1 MITRYFR
8 FYYLVVFAMFLNTSF
23 LFSQEEIVSDED
35 FIFSWQKA
43 NGDQYEI
50 PVKNNLDEK
59 IEKQKIS
66 RVLMQIL
73 LKSIIKS
80 RDFQAFN
87 PVQITLIPD
96 KKNNIAILD
105 FTKLDNSGEKQKL
118 TYYFTFDTY
127 GNVFDQLDL

>member
-1 MITRYFR
+1 MIARYFR
-8 FYYLVVFAMFLNTSF
+8 FYYLVVFCIFLNTAF
-23 LFSQEEIVSDED
+23 LFSQEESVTDKD
-35 FIFSWQKA
+35 FNFSWQKA

-50 PVKNNLDEK
+50 PVKNNLDVK

-87 PVQITLIPD
+87 PLRITLIPD
-96 KKNNIAILD
+96 KKNNIVILD

-118 TYYFTFDTY
+118 TYYFAFDTY

>member
-1 MITRYFR
+1 MIARYFR
-8 FYYLVVFAMFLNTSF
+8 FYYLVVFCIFLNTAF
-23 LFSQEEIVSDED
+23 LFSQEESVTDKD
-35 FIFSWQKA
+35 FNFSWQKA

-50 PVKNNLDEK
+50 PVKNNLDVK

-80 RDFQAFN
+80 RDFQAFK
-87 PVQITLIPD
+87 PLQITLIPD
-96 KKNNIAILD
+96 KKNNIVILD

-118 TYYFTFDTY
+118 TYYFAFDTY

>member
-1 MITRYFR
+1 MIARYFR
-8 FYYLVVFAMFLNTSF
+8 FYYLVVFCIFLNTAF
-23 LFSQEEIVSDED
+23 LFSQEESVTDKD
-35 FIFSWQKA
+35 FNFSWQKA

-50 PVKNNLDEK
+50 PVKNNLDVK

-87 PVQITLIPD
+87 PLKITLIPD
-96 KKNNIAILD
+96 KKNNIVILD

-118 TYYFTFDTY
+118 TYYFAFDTY

>member
-1 MITRYFR
+1 MIARYFR
-8 FYYLVVFAMFLNTSF
+8 FYYLVVFCVFLNTAF
-23 LFSQEEIVSDED
+23 LFSQEESVTDKD
-35 FIFSWQKA
+35 FNFSWQKA

-118 TYYFTFDTY
+118 TYYFAFDTY

>member
-1 MITRYFR
+1 MIARYFR

-23 LFSQEEIVSDED
+23 LFSQEEIVSDEN

-96 KKNNIAILD
+96 KKNNIVILD
-105 FTKLDNSGEKQKL
+105 FTKLDNFGEKQKL
-118 TYYFTFDTY
+118 TYYFAFDTY

>member
-1 MITRYFR
+1 MIARYFR
-8 FYYLVVFAMFLNTSF
+8 FYYLIVFGMFLNTAF
-23 LFSQEEIVSDED
+23 LFSQEEIVTDKD
-35 FIFSWQKA
+35 FNFSWQKA

-50 PVKNNLDEK
+50 PVKNNLNIK

-96 KKNNIAILD
+96 KPA
-105 FTKLDNSGEKQKL
+105 T
-118 TYYFTFDTY
+118 
-127 GNVFDQLDL
+127 

>member
-1 MITRYFR
+1 MIARYFR
-8 FYYLVVFAMFLNTSF
+8 FYYLVVFCIFLNTAF
-23 LFSQEEIVSDED
+23 LFSQEESVTDKD
-35 FIFSWQKA
+35 FNFSWQKA

-50 PVKNNLDEK
+50 PVKNNLDVK

-87 PVQITLIPD
+87 PLQITLIPD
-96 KKNNIAILD
+96 KKNNIVILD
-105 FTKLDNSGEKQKL
+105 FTKLDNFGEKQKL
-118 TYYFTFDTY
+118 TYYFAFDTY

>member
-1 MITRYFR
+1 MIARYFR
-8 FYYLVVFAMFLNTSF
+8 FYYLVVFCIFLNTAF
-23 LFSQEEIVSDED
+23 LFSQEESVTDKY
-35 FIFSWQKA
+35 FNFSWQKA

-50 PVKNNLDEK
+50 PVKNNLDVK

-80 RDFQAFN
+80 RDFQAFK
-87 PVQITLIPD
+87 PLQITLIPD
-96 KKNNIAILD
+96 KKNNIVILD

-118 TYYFTFDTY
+118 TYYFAFDTY

>member
-1 MITRYFR
+1 MIARYFR
-8 FYYLVVFAMFLNTSF
+8 FYYLVVFSMFLNTAF
-23 LFSQEEIVSDED
+23 LFSQEEMVTDKD
-35 FIFSWQKA
+35 FNFSWQKA

-50 PVKNNLDEK
+50 PVKNNLNVK

-87 PVQITLIPD
+87 PLQITLIPD
-96 KKNNIAILD
+96 KKNNIVILD

-118 TYYFTFDTY
+118 TYYFAFDTY

>member
-1 MITRYFR
+1 MIARYFR
-8 FYYLVVFAMFLNTSF
+8 FYYLVVFYVFLNTAF
-23 LFSQEEIVSDED
+23 LFSQEESVTDKH
-35 FIFSWQKA
+35 FNFSWQKA

-50 PVKNNLDEK
+50 PVKNNLDIK

-73 LKSIIKS
+73 LKSVIKS

-96 KKNNIAILD
+96 TKNNIAILD

-118 TYYFTFDTY
+118 TYYFAFDIY

>member
-1 MITRYFR
+1 MIARYFR
-8 FYYLVVFAMFLNTSF
+8 FYYLVVFCVFLNTAF
-23 LFSQEEIVSDED
+23 LFSQEESVTDKD
-35 FIFSWQKA
+35 FNFSWQKA

-50 PVKNNLDEK
+50 PVKNNLDLK

-80 RDFQAFN
+80 RDFQAFK
-87 PVQITLIPD
+87 PLQITLIPD
-96 KKNNIAILD
+96 KKNNIVILD

-118 TYYFTFDTY
+118 TYYFAFDTY
-127 GNVFDQLDL
+127 GNVFDQIDL

>member
-1 MITRYFR
+1 MIARYFR
-8 FYYLVVFAMFLNTSF
+8 FYYLVVFCIFLNTAF
-23 LFSQEEIVSDED
+23 LFSQEESVTDKD
-35 FIFSWQKA
+35 FNFSWQKA

-118 TYYFTFDTY
+118 TYYFAFDTY

>member
-1 MITRYFR
+1 MIARYFR
-8 FYYLVVFAMFLNTSF
+8 FYYLVVFGMFLNTAF
-23 LFSQEEIVSDED
+23 LFSQEEIVTDED

-50 PVKNNLDEK
+50 LVKNNLDVQIK
-59 IEKQKIS
+59 KQKIS

-96 KKNNIAILD
+96 KKNNIVILD

-118 TYYFTFDTY
+118 TYYFAFDTY

>member
-96 KKNNIAILD
+96 KKNNIVILD

-118 TYYFTFDTY
+118 TYYFAFDTY

>member
-1 MITRYFR
+1 MIARYLR
-8 FYYLVVFAMFLNTSF
+8 FYCLVVFSMFLNTAF
-23 LFSQEEIVSDED
+23 LFSQEEIVTDED

-50 PVKNNLDEK
+50 LVKNNLDVQIK
-59 IEKQKIS
+59 KQKIS

-87 PVQITLIPD
+87 PLQITLIPD
-96 KKNNIAILD
+96 KKII
-105 FTKLDNSGEKQKL
+105 
-118 TYYFTFDTY
+118 
-127 GNVFDQLDL
+127 

>member
-1 MITRYFR
+1 MIARYFR

-23 LFSQEEIVSDED
+23 LFSQEEIVSDEN

-96 KKNNIAILD
+96 KKNNIVILD

-118 TYYFTFDTY
+118 TYYFAFDTY

>member
-23 LFSQEEIVSDED
+23 LFSQEEIVSDEN

-118 TYYFTFDTY
+118 TYYFAFDTY

>member
-1 MITRYFR
+1 MIARYFR

-87 PVQITLIPD
+87 PLQITLIPD
-96 KKNNIAILD
+96 KKNNIVILD

-118 TYYFTFDTY
+118 TYYFAFDTY

>member
-1 MITRYFR
+1 
-8 FYYLVVFAMFLNTSF
+8 MFLGN
-23 LFSQEEIVSDED
+23 E
-35 FIFSWQKA
+35 
-43 NGDQYEI
+43 NGGLIYFENNNESNGSSI
-50 PVKNNLDEK
+50 PVKNNLDVK

-87 PVQITLIPD
+87 PLQITLIPD
-96 KKNNIAILD
+96 KKNNIVILD
-105 FTKLDNSGEKQKL
+105 FTKLDNSGAKQKL
-118 TYYFTFDTY
+118 TYYFAFDTY

>member
-1 MITRYFR
+1 MIARYFR

-23 LFSQEEIVSDED
+23 LFSQEEIVSDEN

-118 TYYFTFDTY
+118 TYYFAFDTY

>member
-1 MITRYFR
+1 MIARYFR
-8 FYYLVVFAMFLNTSF
+8 FYYLVVFCIFLNTAF
-23 LFSQEEIVSDED
+23 LFSQEESVTDKD
-35 FIFSWQKA
+35 FNFSWQKA

-96 KKNNIAILD
+96 KKNNIVILD

-118 TYYFTFDTY
+118 TYYFAFDTY

>member
-1 MITRYFR
+1 MIARYFR
-8 FYYLVVFAMFLNTSF
+8 FYYLVVFCIFLNTAF
-23 LFSQEEIVSDED
+23 LFSQEESVTDKD
-35 FIFSWQKA
+35 FNFSWQKA

-50 PVKNNLDEK
+50 PVKNNLNVK

-80 RDFQAFN
+80 RDFQAFT
-87 PVQITLIPD
+87 PLQITLIPD
-96 KKNNIAILD
+96 KKNNIVILD

-118 TYYFTFDTY
+118 TYYFAFDTY

>member
-1 MITRYFR
+1 MIARYFR
-8 FYYLVVFAMFLNTSF
+8 FYYLVVFCIFLNTAF
-23 LFSQEEIVSDED
+23 LFSQEESVTDKD
-35 FIFSWQKA
+35 FNFSWQKA

-87 PVQITLIPD
+87 PLQITLIPD
-96 KKNNIAILD
+96 KKNNIVILD

-118 TYYFTFDTY
+118 TYYFAFDTY

>member
-118 TYYFTFDTY
+118 TYYFAFDTY

>member
-1 MITRYFR
+1 MIARYFR
-8 FYYLVVFAMFLNTSF
+8 FYYLIVFGMFLNTVF
-23 LFSQEEIVSDED
+23 LFSQEEIVTNED

-50 PVKNNLDEK
+50 PVKNNLDLK

-87 PVQITLIPD
+87 PLQITLIPD
-96 KKNNIAILD
+96 KKNNIVILD

-118 TYYFTFDTY
+118 TYYFAFDTY

>member
-1 MITRYFR
+1 MIVCYFK
-8 FYYLVVFAMFLNTSF
+8 FYYLIILGIFLNTAF
-23 LFSQEEIVSDED
+23 LFSQEQIITNED

-50 PVKNNLDEK
+50 PVKNNLDLK

-66 RVLMQIL
+66 RALMQIL

-87 PVQITLIPD
+87 PVQVTLIPD

-105 FTKLDNSGEKQKL
+105 FTKLDNSGQKQKL
-118 TYYFTFDTY
+118 VYYFAFDKH
-127 GNVFDQLDL
+127 GNVSDRLEL

>member
-1 MITRYFR
+1 MIARYFR
-8 FYYLVVFAMFLNTSF
+8 FYYLVVFCIFFNTAF
-23 LFSQEEIVSDED
+23 LFSQEESVTDKN
-35 FIFSWQKA
+35 FNFSWQKA

-50 PVKNNLDEK
+50 PVKNNLDVK

-80 RDFQAFN
+80 RDFQALN
-87 PVQITLIPD
+87 PLQITLIPD
-96 KKNNIAILD
+96 KKNNIVILD
-105 FTKLDNSGEKQKL
+105 FTKLDNSGEIQKL
-118 TYYFTFDTY
+118 TYYFAFDTY

>member
-23 LFSQEEIVSDED
+23 LFSQEEIVTDED

-96 KKNNIAILD
+96 KKNNIVILD

-118 TYYFTFDTY
+118 TYYFAFDTY

>member
-1 MITRYFR
+1 MIARYFR
-8 FYYLVVFAMFLNTSF
+8 FYYLVVFAMFLNTAF
-23 LFSQEEIVSDED
+23 LFSQEEIVTNED

-87 PVQITLIPD
+87 PLQITLIPD
-96 KKNNIAILD
+96 KKNNIVILD

-118 TYYFTFDTY
+118 TYYFAFDTY

>member
-1 MITRYFR
+1 MIARYFR
-8 FYYLVVFAMFLNTSF
+8 FYYLVVFCIFLNTAS
-23 LFSQEEIVSDED
+23 LFSQEESVTDKY
-35 FIFSWQKA
+35 FNFSWQKA

-50 PVKNNLDEK
+50 PVKNNLDVK

-87 PVQITLIPD
+87 PLQITLIPD
-96 KKNNIAILD
+96 KKNNIVILD
-105 FTKLDNSGEKQKL
+105 FTKLDNFGEKQKL
-118 TYYFTFDTY
+118 TYYFAFDTY

>member
-1 MITRYFR
+1 MIARYFR

-105 FTKLDNSGEKQKL
+105 FTKLDNSGKKQKL
-118 TYYFTFDTY
+118 TYYFAFDTY

>member
-1 MITRYFR
+1 MIARYFR
-8 FYYLVVFAMFLNTSF
+8 FYYLVVFCIFLNTAF
-23 LFSQEEIVSDED
+23 LFSQEESVTDKD
-35 FIFSWQKA
+35 FNFSWQKA

-50 PVKNNLDEK
+50 PVKNNLDVK

-87 PVQITLIPD
+87 PLQITLIPD
-96 KKNNIAILD
+96 KKNNIVILD

-118 TYYFTFDTY
+118 TYYFAFDTY
-127 GNVFDQLDL
+127 GNVFDRIDL

>member
-1 MITRYFR
+1 MIARYFR
-8 FYYLVVFAMFLNTSF
+8 FYYLVVFCIFLNTAF
-23 LFSQEEIVSDED
+23 LFSQEESVTDKY
-35 FIFSWQKA
+35 FNFSWQKA

-50 PVKNNLDEK
+50 PVKNNLDVK

-87 PVQITLIPD
+87 PLQITLIPD
-96 KKNNIAILD
+96 KKNNIVILD
-105 FTKLDNSGEKQKL
+105 FTKLDNFGEKQKL
-118 TYYFTFDTY
+118 TYYFAFDTY